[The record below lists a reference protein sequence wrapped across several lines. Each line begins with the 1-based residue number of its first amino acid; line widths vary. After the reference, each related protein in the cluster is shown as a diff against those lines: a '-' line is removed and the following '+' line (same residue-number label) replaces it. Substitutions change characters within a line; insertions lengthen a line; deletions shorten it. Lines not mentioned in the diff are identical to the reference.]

1 MSPTTIPGKMTLAKE
16 FTVQDYMW
24 SFPQQYGLWSPAE
37 ITTALW
43 LDAADAS
50 TITES
55 GGAVSQW
62 NDKSGNSRNATQA
75 TSSSRPTLTTAAQN
89 SRNVITFDGTADFME
104 FSGIT
109 LDNNNTFVFS
119 VYNRTAAN
127 TNSIDVGS
135 ITANT
140 SAPERGYGNLWFT
153 DNVLY
158 SILRSTN
165 IGVHGTA
172 STATGVTL
180 NSLARNGTGTQAW
193 RNGTVLGTR
202 QAAAS
207 AANPVLNQIGRQNS
221 PTGFY
226 YLTGFIAEII
236 IGRFDISDATR
247 QKIEGYLAHKW
258 GLTAN
263 LPAGHPYKLVGPTP

>member
-1 MSPTTIPGKMTLAKE
+1 MSPISIPGKVTLAKE
-16 FTVQDYMW
+16 FTWNESVWNPGML
-24 SFPQQYGLWSPAE
+24 S
-37 ITTALW
+37 TALW

-62 NDKSGNSRNATQA
+62 NDKSGNGRNATQA

-89 SRNVITFDGTADFME
+89 SRNVITFDGSADFME

-127 TNSIDVGS
+127 THNIDVGS
-135 ITANT
+135 ITAST

-153 DNVLY
+153 DNILY
-158 SILRSTN
+158 SILRSTG
-165 IGVHGTA
+165 IGIHGTA

-180 NSLARNGTGTQAW
+180 NSLARNDTGTQAW
-193 RNGTVLGTR
+193 RNGTILGTR
-202 QAAAS
+202 QTAAS

-221 PTGFY
+221 PSGFY
-226 YLTGFIAEII
+226 YSTGFIAEII

-263 LPAGHPYKLVGPTP
+263 LPSNHPYKLVGPTP